1 MSDFSIENV
10 GAFEL
15 GAPVSALF
23 DGALEATTLNP
34 GAPTKPG
41 WTGMCCGR
49 IEDGA
54 LEVSADPSPRPLF
67 TRPPFCGHIDDGALE
82 AMACEPAL
90 TMRIEICTVRHV
102 PRIDAND
109 TDDSVLEASVMMGP
123 PPLITGARPYGIIC
137 RP

>member
-23 DGALEATTLNP
+23 DGALEAATLNP

-49 IEDGA
+49 I
-54 LEVSADPSPRPLF
+54 
-67 TRPPFCGHIDDGALE
+67 DDDALE
-82 AMACEPAL
+82 AFMHLNAGPTRFRL
-90 TMRIEICTVRHV
+90 TNGQCL
-102 PRIDAND
+102 D
-109 TDDSVLEASVMMGP
+109 
-123 PPLITGARPYGIIC
+123 
-137 RP
+137 